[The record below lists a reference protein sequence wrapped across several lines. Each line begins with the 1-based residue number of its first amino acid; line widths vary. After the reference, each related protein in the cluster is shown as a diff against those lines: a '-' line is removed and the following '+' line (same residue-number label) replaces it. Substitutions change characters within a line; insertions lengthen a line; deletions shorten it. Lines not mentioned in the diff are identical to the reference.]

1 MTYKIAWVQP
11 NFQQG
16 PKEFNAYYLPYS
28 AGVVW
33 SYSLQDPEIREKFEV
48 TEWLWR
54 REAIEETAQRLA
66 KNNIVAFSVYV
77 WNHYYNYKLAEEIK
91 KINPDVLII
100 IGGPEPAI
108 TDKDIFK
115 QHPWMDLIV
124 CYEGEITFKR
134 ILNAYESRDWDSV
147 PGLLINRN
155 GEAVQTPDAERIQE
169 LGEVPSPYLSGIF
182 DDLIAKHPEIT
193 WQGTLE
199 TNRGCPY
206 ACTFCDW
213 GSLTYNKVKKFGLER
228 VYEELEWM
236 AKHNFD
242 WISITD
248 ANFGMFPERDS
259 LIADKIIEC
268 QEKYGSPRTFSV
280 AWAKNQK
287 KEVIDIVKKL
297 LNAKGFNQGLTLSV
311 QSLDLDVLENIKR
324 KNMEMNKL
332 EEVFGLCDQRNIP
345 VYTELILGLPGET
358 LATWKNNFY
367 KLYELNQ
374 HTGIT
379 VFQALLL
386 ENAEMNLLQKKL
398 YKITSQPVT
407 DYFAGSYSVEHV
419 EERIDVITGTKD
431 MPTPTML
438 DAQIFAWFQTTFHIN
453 GFATLV
459 ARFIHKY
466 LGISYDEYYQDLMEY
481 SKNNAWITK
490 EEAEA
495 RMYFSN
501 WMTTGKID
509 HPKIGVEIHGWN
521 IIHRTS
527 MNMHSENKVDELY
540 DFLEEFLHRY
550 NLPADLLESL
560 MKLQRLYYIKYPDRN
575 NYPVDVDLDYNIW
588 EYISFDDP
596 LEKKATA
603 YHLDFPE
610 DKTMSF
616 NRFLE
621 LFYFARRRN
630 FGKATVDSIGREGNH
645 HVSKRGAG
653 AAKAQGTFSI
663 KSNKHSIINDEDNII
678 KSSN

>member
-33 SYSLQDPEIREKFEV
+33 SYSLADPEIRERFEV
-48 TEWLWR
+48 TDWVWKRDVVKDTVE
-54 REAIEETAQRLA
+54 RLA
-66 KNNIVAFSVYV
+66 KNDIVAFSTYV
-77 WNHYYNYKLAEEIK
+77 WNHRYNYEVARQLRAL
-91 KINPDVLII
+91 NPNVLIVF
-100 IGGPEPAI
+100 GGPEVAI
-108 TDKDIFK
+108 TDPNLFVDNPF
-115 QHPWMDLIV
+115 MDLVI

-134 ILNAYESRDWDSV
+134 VLKAFESRDWESV
-147 PGLLINRN
+147 PGLLINRD
-155 GEAVQTPDAERIQE
+155 GKAVQTQDAERIE
-169 LGEVPSPYLSGIF
+169 TLEEVPSPYLSGIF
-182 DDLIAKHPEIT
+182 DDLIAEHPEVT

-199 TNRGCPY
+199 TNRGCPF

-213 GSLTYNKVKKFGLER
+213 GSLTYNKVKKFELQR
-228 VYEELEWM
+228 VFDELEWM

-248 ANFGMFPERDS
+248 ANFGMFPERDE

-297 LNAKGFNQGLTLSV
+297 LNSRGFNQGLTLSV
-311 QSLDLDVLENIKR
+311 QSLDLDVLENIRR

-332 EEVFGLCDQRNIP
+332 NEVFELCDQRNIP
-345 VYTELILGLPGET
+345 AYTELILGLPGES
-358 LATWKNNFY
+358 LESWKKNFY
-367 KLYELNQ
+367 QLYDLNQ

-379 VFQALLL
+379 VFQAQLL

-398 YKITSQPVT
+398 FKITSQPVT
-407 DYFAGSYSVEHV
+407 DYFAGSYSVEHI
-419 EERIDVITGTKD
+419 EESIDVITGTKD
-431 MPTPTML
+431 MPTPVML
-438 DAQIFAWFQTTFHIN
+438 DAQIFSWFQTTFHIN
-453 GFATLV
+453 GFATIA
-459 ARFIHKY
+459 ARFINKY
-466 LGISYDEYYQDLMEY
+466 LGISYADYYDDLFKYAMTNEWL
-481 SKNNAWITK
+481 AK
-490 EEAEA
+490 EEREA
-495 RMYFSN
+495 RQYFSN
-501 WMTTGKID
+501 WMTTGKIN

-527 MNMHSENKVDELY
+527 MNMHQEDKVEELY
-540 DFLEEFLHRY
+540 DFLEKFLQRY
-550 NLPADLLESL
+550 NLPADLLASL
-560 MKLQRLYYIKYPDRN
+560 MKLQRNYYIKYKDRN
-575 NYPVDVDLDYNIW
+575 NYPMNLELDYNIW
-588 EYISFDDP
+588 EYLSFNKP
-596 LEKKATA
+596 LEKTATT

-630 FGKATVDSIGREGNH
+630 FGKATVELLEDYEGTR
-645 HVSKRGAG
+645 RGAG
-653 AAKAQGTFSI
+653 AAKAHGSVSVKQLV
-663 KSNKHSIINDEDNII
+663 E
-678 KSSN
+678 

>member
-1 MTYKIAWVQP
+1 MKTKIAWVQP

-33 SYSLQDPEIREKFEV
+33 SYSLQDPAIREQFEV

-66 KNNIVAFSVYV
+66 QNSIVAFSVYV
-77 WNHYYNYKLAEEIK
+77 WNHNYIYTLGARIK
-91 KINPDVLII
+91 EINPDVLLIV
-100 IGGPEPAI
+100 GGPEPAI
-108 TDKDIFK
+108 TDPKIFK
-115 QHPWMDLIV
+115 DNPWMDLII

-134 ILNAYESRDWDSV
+134 VLETYNSKNWESV

-155 GEAVQTPDAERIQE
+155 GEAVKTEDAERIQE

-213 GSLTYNKVKKFGLER
+213 GSLTYNKVKKFELQR
-228 VYEELEWM
+228 VFDELEWM
-236 AKHNFD
+236 AKRNFD

-248 ANFGMFPERDS
+248 ANFGMFPERDG

-297 LNAKGFNQGLTLSV
+297 LDSKGFNQGLTLSV
-311 QSLDLDVLENIKR
+311 QSLDLDVLENIRR

-332 EEVFGLCDQRNIP
+332 EEVFSMCDQRNIP
-345 VYTELILGLPGET
+345 TYTELILGLPGET
-358 LATWKNNFY
+358 LESWKKNFFE
-367 KLYELNQ
+367 LYTLNQ

-379 VFQALLL
+379 VFQAQLL
-386 ENAEMNLLQKKL
+386 ENAEMNLLQKRL

-407 DYFAGSYSVEHV
+407 DYFAGSYSVEHI
-419 EERIDVITGTKD
+419 EESIDVITGTKD
-431 MPTPTML
+431 MPTPVML

-453 GFATLV
+453 GFATLI
-459 ARFIHKY
+459 ARFINKY
-466 LGISYDEYYQDLMEY
+466 LGVSYNDYYEELFEYC
-481 SKNNAWITK
+481 KNNAWLEK
-490 EEAEA
+490 EKAEA
-495 RMYFSN
+495 RQYFSN
-501 WMTTGKID
+501 WMTTGKIN

-527 MNMHSENKVDELY
+527 MNMHSENVTDELY
-540 DFLEEFLHRY
+540 DFMEQFLQRY
-550 NLPADLLESL
+550 NLPADLLASL
-560 MKLQRLYYIKYPDRN
+560 MKLQRAYYIKYDARN
-575 NYPVDVDLDYNIW
+575 DYPMVLDLDYNLW
-588 EYISFDDP
+588 DYISFDHP
-596 LEKKATA
+596 LENIQTRYK
-603 YHLDFPE
+603 LDFPE

-630 FGKATVDSIGREGNH
+630 FGKATIESDNAVLEVARRGEGA
-645 HVSKRGAG
+645 K
-653 AAKAQGTFSI
+653 KAQGTFSI
-663 KSNKHSIINDEDNII
+663 KQTA
-678 KSSN
+678 